1 MAQGGGPARYDSL
14 GFNAL
19 AHADSLGRS
28 DAAFSLPFLSGETP
42 RAGGF
47 GLTRQLSFDPL
58 RTMDMLDAQAQPSG
72 APVAAAQQHDSRPR
86 RHAAEEP
93 SHGAR
98 ALHGVR
104 THAQFKKPAAKVR
117 APAVPNPEP
126 TAFGKRG
133 RLRSRAPPG
142 PLATRRAAASRQ
154 LAGGRGWRAAAER
167 NGAVTRRGA
176 RKGARAVP
184 AARRAAAGQQLA
196 AARAYRVVTTRTRT
210 RCSDRRRALTGTRAA
225 PRRTQVSS
233 AEVPLSEMKHA
244 DHRRLLSRWGKA
256 LFRFAGIKRDDFAR
270 RTGSYRENFLHV
282 LTVCFGTTFEG
293 PGAWWYDHSHAGAFA
308 AALLYCATSGRVRVD
323 ESETANMFTKKE
335 PERAAS
341 SWTVNEAQ
349 LLAWGVAPGELAA
362 LFRGEARTDEAGF
375 PRGTPLIVPAPHELP
390 PPAPGAAHAAAAAT
404 AAGAAVLAASGAFR
418 LPVPPPPPLG
428 SNAGSGA
435 YFLPSPAPSRGGSDV
450 AALLQ
455 QVPSMPLPFS
465 STPLARQNTVA
476 TLAILMCQSEYLER
490 AAGRP
495 LDRTF
500 SDGARALMAT
510 LAAQGALPDQE
521 PALQLGSAA
530 PAWARHAAA

>member
-1 MAQGGGPARYDSL
+1 MAQGPPARYDSL

-19 AHADSLGRS
+19 THADSLGRS
-28 DAAFSLPFLSGETP
+28 DAAFSLPFLSDTP
-42 RAGGF
+42 RGF

-58 RTMDMLDAQAQPSG
+58 RTMDMLEAQAAQPPLPG
-72 APVAAAQQHDSRPR
+72 APANQHDTRPSR

-104 THAQFKKPAAKVR
+104 THAQFKKPERSGAVKVR
-117 APAVPNPEP
+117 APPVPTPVLQLLRFRGACGCARHQRRP
-126 TAFGKRG
+126 PSAARQQVGSSLAGAGGASPRRDTAPQRALSARG
-133 RLRSRAPPG
+133 CP
-142 PLATRRAAASRQ
+142 RAARRPP
-154 LAGGRGWRAAAER
+154 RGI
-167 NGAVTRRGA
+167 G
-176 RKGARAVP
+176 P
-184 AARRAAAGQQLA
+184 AARRRARISRH
-196 AARAYRVVTTRTRT
+196 ARAFP
-210 RCSDRRRALTGTRAA
+210 
-225 PRRTQVSS
+225 PRRPARSAHGEHPRRLRAQVSN